1 MTSISLE
8 DTLEWAKKQLRVAHN
23 NYDRVKDRHYD
34 PEQLNDLRKKI
45 GHLFG
50 ILYVAFGLA
59 NTNPN

>member
-45 GHLFG
+45 GHWTLIVSKLEPKTSG
-50 ILYVAFGLA
+50 V
-59 NTNPN
+59 